1 MGVRKCGPHE
11 LRGRTDRPSTG
22 GGAVCLLT
30 PPVVMEGK
38 TRDVLSSRAADQ
50 LKGLV
55 VLHLTTITFDD
66 IIPLIDMQVEKARAS
81 DWLR

>member
-1 MGVRKCGPHE
+1 V
-11 LRGRTDRPSTG
+11 
-22 GGAVCLLT
+22 LT
-30 PPVVMEGK
+30 
-38 TRDVLSSRAADQ
+38 SRAADQ